1 MPSDYIIEKSCAPVS
16 LLTRSGERLAGDVYL
31 QPYVHHRRGREEVAD
46 LLNAFEPF
54 FPLRCA
60 DGAIRFLLKEQ
71 VVEVELEHHPL
82 EDDDRRLGAR
92 EAVVEI
98 TLATGAAYTACI
110 NYEVPTARPRLLDWL
125 NRLEQR
131 FILVHASNGPRL
143 VNWRLIAAV
152 RPLD

>member
-16 LLTRSGERLAGDVYL
+16 LLTLSGERLTGDVYL
-31 QPYVHHRRGREEVAD
+31 QPYVHHRRGREEVVD

-54 FPLRCA
+54 FPLRCE

-71 VVEVELEHHPL
+71 IVEVELDEVPF

-92 EAVVEI
+92 EAVVEL

-110 NYEVPTARPRLLDWL
+110 HYEVPTARPRLLDWL

-131 FILVHASNGPRL
+131 FILVHASSGPRL
-143 VNWRLIAAV
+143 VNWRRVASV

>member
-16 LLTRSGERLAGDVYL
+16 LLTLSGERLAGEVYL
-31 QPYVHHRRGREEVAD
+31 QPYVHHRRGREEVVD

-60 DGAIRFLLKEQ
+60 DGAIRFLLKDE
-71 VVEVELEHHPL
+71 VVEVELDQLPF

-92 EAVVEI
+92 EAVVEL
-98 TLATGAAYTACI
+98 TLATGDSYTGCI
-110 NYEVPTARPRLLDWL
+110 HYEVPTARPRLLDWL

-143 VNWRLIAAV
+143 VNWRRIAAV

>member
-16 LLTRSGERLAGDVYL
+16 LLTLSGERLAGEVYL
-31 QPYVHHRRGREEVAD
+31 QPYVHHRRGREEVVD

-60 DGAIRFLLKEQ
+60 DGAIRFLLKDE
-71 VVEVELEHHPL
+71 VVEVELDQVPF

-92 EAVVEI
+92 EAVVEL
-98 TLATGAAYTACI
+98 TLATGDSYTGCI
-110 NYEVPTARPRLLDWL
+110 HYEVPTARPRLLDWL

-143 VNWRLIAAV
+143 VNWRRITAV